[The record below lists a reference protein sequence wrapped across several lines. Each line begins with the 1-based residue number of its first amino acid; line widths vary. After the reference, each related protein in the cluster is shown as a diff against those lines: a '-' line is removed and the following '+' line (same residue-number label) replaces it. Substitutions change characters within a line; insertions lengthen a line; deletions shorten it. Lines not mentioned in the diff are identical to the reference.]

1 MFVLLSSLSV
11 ASSQD
16 KKMEFWPRNQRP
28 LGNRAQYAPSKV
40 FAPISAD
47 LKLSPKCR
55 AHLARLFNEEIP
67 VCKGKK
73 SHGAVH
79 IRKQS
84 LADNERY
91 GERRQSSFPF
101 DNYKERVYKPYQ
113 PSSLSP
119 DRLPKIAR
127 SKLEPTKVMER
138 KRHAEL
144 VEVSQKLDRI
154 EREIAK
160 HAEDSILLPGL
171 EKSSPWKISPEKRR
185 FKKEAQIFSSNPS
198 QEKKLKDLSSSY
210 EEVSDQEDGVYSLRH
225 KATLM
230 RKYGKEK
237 LAPRIVSP
245 PRQQNS
251 RAVFKV
257 KANRLFGRPLLA
269 TEARDQINMIKQD
282 RQSTSPPQFV
292 SGPSVNAKPKSEFNQ
307 SPISFKNEEVQS
319 DEGTFLHFLE
329 RLGFE

>member
-1 MFVLLSSLSV
+1 MFLLLASLSV
-11 ASSQD
+11 ASSQA

-28 LGNRAQYAPSKV
+28 LENPAQYVPSKV
-40 FAPISAD
+40 FAPTSAD

-55 AHLARLFNEEIP
+55 AHLARLLNEEKP

-73 SHGAVH
+73 SHGSVH

-101 DNYKERVYKPYQ
+101 DNCKERVYKPYQ

-127 SKLEPTKVMER
+127 SKLEPTKVLER
-138 KRHAEL
+138 QRRAEL
-144 VEVSQKLDRI
+144 VELSQKLDRI
-154 EREIAK
+154 ERNLAK
-160 HAEDSILLPGL
+160 HEEDSILLPGL
-171 EKSSPWKISPEKRR
+171 EKVSPWEISPEKRR
-185 FKKEAQIFSSNPS
+185 FWRQAQIFSSNPS
-198 QEKKLKDLSSSY
+198 LEKNWKDLSSSY
-210 EEVSDQEDGVYSLRH
+210 EEVSDREDGFYSRRH
-225 KATLM
+225 KANLM

-237 LAPRIVSP
+237 RAPCVVSP

-251 RAVFKV
+251 RAVFKL

-269 TEARDQINMIKQD
+269 TEARDQVNMNKQD
-282 RQSTSPPQFV
+282 LQSTSPQMV
-292 SGPSVNAKPKSEFNQ
+292 IDASVHAKTKSEFSQ
-307 SPISFKNEEVQS
+307 SPISVKNDEVQS
-319 DEGTFLHFLE
+319 DAGTFLHFLE
-329 RLGFE
+329 RLRFE